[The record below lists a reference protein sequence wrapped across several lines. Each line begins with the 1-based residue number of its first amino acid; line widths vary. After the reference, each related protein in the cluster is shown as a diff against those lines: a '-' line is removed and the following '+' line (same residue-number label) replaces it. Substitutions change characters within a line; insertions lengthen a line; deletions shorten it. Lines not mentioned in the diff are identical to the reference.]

1 MRPKEARHTGMFSKQ
16 SVSGYVLI
24 FHRLKCNIKMSKKT
38 KKSLKL
44 ASSNGRTNFL
54 TTLEARRPRSRRWKA
69 GSDGLASRVTG
80 GHLLA
85 VLSRGGKRM
94 RRRARV
100 FSEGAHPTCNG
111 AAVFT

>member
-16 SVSGYVLI
+16 SVDMFLFFTDLNVI
-24 FHRLKCNIKMSKKT
+24 LKCQKKK

-69 GSDGLASRVTG
+69 GSDGFASRVTG

-85 VLSRGGKRM
+85 ALSRGGKRM

-100 FSEGAHPTCNG
+100 FSEGAHPMCNG